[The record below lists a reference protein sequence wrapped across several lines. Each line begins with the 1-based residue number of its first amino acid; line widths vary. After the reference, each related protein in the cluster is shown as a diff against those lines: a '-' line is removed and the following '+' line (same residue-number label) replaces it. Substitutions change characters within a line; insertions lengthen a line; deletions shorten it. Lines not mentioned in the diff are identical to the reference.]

1 MSLFEIKS
9 GTPSAEE
16 FLYLRNT
23 VEMGTRSLE
32 GAKKGLGNELY
43 GVLLYLRDSGEL
55 VGMGRIVGDGGTVFH
70 ICDMVVKPD
79 CQKKGGGTMSMNEL
93 MNIIDESYE
102 VVDLKFS
109 YSDSKAIA
117 QAQVGVDVLER
128 SYNNDH
134 VQLKVKGSSWR
145 INQILSSINK

>member
-1 MSLFEIKS
+1 
-9 GTPSAEE
+9 
-16 FLYLRNT
+16 
-23 VEMGTRSLE
+23 
-32 GAKKGLGNELY
+32 
-43 GVLLYLRDSGEL
+43 
-55 VGMGRIVGDGGTVFH
+55 
-70 ICDMVVKPD
+70 
-79 CQKKGGGTMSMNEL
+79 
-93 MNIIDESYE
+93 MNIMDEFYE

-117 QAQVGVDVLER
+117 QAQEGVDVLER

>member
-70 ICDMVVKPD
+70 ICDMVVKPEW
-79 CQKKGGGTMSMNEL
+79 QKKGAGTMIMNQL
-93 MNIIDESYE
+93 MNFIDELGISDAY
-102 VVDLKFS
+102 VNLIADVDDFYQKWGFKPTRPNSKGMYLKT
-109 YSDSKAIA
+109 K
-117 QAQVGVDVLER
+117 
-128 SYNNDH
+128 
-134 VQLKVKGSSWR
+134 
-145 INQILSSINK
+145 